1 MGRGPAIWSASLSS
15 SVIAISIQQPRHCD
29 RCPYGVY
36 VLFTLIK
43 DILLHLE
50 AREVCVNV
58 GGQAVAAVP
67 RNIEA
72 PNKDL
77 LSFFQTIR

>member
-1 MGRGPAIWSASLSS
+1 MW
-15 SVIAISIQQPRHCD
+15 
-29 RCPYGVY
+29 
-36 VLFTLIK
+36 
-43 DILLHLE
+43 
-50 AREVCVNV
+50 

-77 LSFFQTIR
+77 LSFFQANR